1 MYAVDLLCLNL
12 KLEEVLLYSNIELR
26 VSNIDLGGVK
36 VLYAEVLV
44 DVANRR
50 LDRSYHYLL
59 PEGISYRVG
68 MRVLI
73 PLQHR
78 LVQGLIIDITD
89 ELPVELTDKK
99 LRSIIKTI
107 GKETTVPEDLILL
120 ARWLAETT
128 ICSIAQS
135 LHTVWPLL
143 KGKVEEWVVPLFAS
157 IDKDFQALKLLD
169 QETYKAL
176 AVLQRSRRKALSL
189 ATYLKRAKL
198 SESALEQLEKQGWL
212 RREFRFVSHWDSPK
226 VSESSLP
233 AAVEAFEA
241 GFNKELEGDQLLTK
255 QLTAEQKSA
264 AAGIFA
270 ALQNASEQKT
280 SKTLLLHGVTGS
292 GKTEVYLRVINKL
305 LADGGDVILLV
316 PEISL
321 TPQISDYFQ
330 AQFDSRVAVLH
341 SGLKAAEK
349 ARVWEDIIAG
359 KKRLVI
365 GARSAVFAPLPNL
378 KLIIMDEEHDSAYK
392 QSENPKYHARD
403 VARKRMEQR
412 NGVVLLASATPSLE
426 AYAAAQTGKVN
437 LITMNKRVGGSS
449 LPSVEI
455 VDMRQELMQG
465 NRSIFSYSLQAKL
478 KDRAIKGEQSM
489 LFLNRRGY
497 STFVVCRECG
507 YTVRC
512 PSCDVSLTFHS
523 TGNKMRCHYCNHE
536 EDPPHRCPQ
545 CGSRYIRFFG
555 QGTQRVEE
563 DLQSLLPDIK
573 IMRLDWDTTRS
584 KEAHRLILES
594 FKRQEAKVLVG
605 TQMMSKGLDF
615 PNVTLVGVIAAD
627 QALNMP
633 DFRARERTFQLLTQ
647 VSGRAGRSKKAGE
660 VVIQTY
666 SPSDRAIARAAAH
679 DYSGFFWEEI
689 RYRQILGYPPFTHVI
704 RVLLLHEVEEK
715 VIKAAHDLAAFLRQ
729 RMSGPEYGNTEIN
742 ILGPAPA
749 IFLRLKNQYRWQVA
763 VKAKR
768 LDTLRAFL
776 HLGVKDLYNSPS
788 SNGINLNIEV
798 DPLSN

>member
-1 MYAVDLLCLNL
+1 M
-12 KLEEVLLYSNIELR
+12 
-26 VSNIDLGGVK
+26 
-36 VLYAEVLV
+36 LYAEVLV

-59 PEGISYRVG
+59 SESINYRVG
-68 MRVLI
+68 MRVLV

-89 ELPVELTDKK
+89 KLPAELTAKQ
-99 LRSIIKTI
+99 LRPVFKAME
-107 GKETTVPEDLILL
+107 GEAAVPEDLILL

-135 LHTVWPLL
+135 LHTVWPLF

-157 IDKDFQALKLLD
+157 EDNDFQALKLLD
-169 QETYKAL
+169 QETFKAL
-176 AVLQRSRRKALSL
+176 AVLQRSRRKALPL
-189 ATYLKRAKL
+189 AAYLKRAQVAK
-198 SESALEQLEKQGWL
+198 SALEELENQGWL
-212 RREFRFVSHWDSPK
+212 SREFRFVSKWNLPE
-226 VSESSLP
+226 VSGPYLP
-233 AAVEAFEA
+233 AAMAFDA
-241 GFNKELEGDQLLTK
+241 GFKEEFIGDQALSK
-255 QLTAEQKSA
+255 QLTFEQESAVAE
-264 AAGIFA
+264 IVT
-270 ALQNASEQKT
+270 ALQIAAEQKT

-292 GKTEVYLRVINKL
+292 GKTEVYLQVINKL
-305 LADGGDVILLV
+305 LAEGGDVILLV

-341 SGLKAAEK
+341 SGLKATEK
-349 ARVWEDIIAG
+349 VMVWEDIIAG

-365 GARSAVFAPLPNL
+365 GARSAVFAPLRNL

-437 LITMNKRVGGSS
+437 LITMKKRVGGSL
-449 LPSVEI
+449 LPPVEI
-455 VDMRQELMQG
+455 VDMRQELLQG

-478 KDRAIKGEQSM
+478 KDRVIKGEQSM

-523 TGNKMRCHYCNHE
+523 SGHKMCCHYCNHE
-536 EDPPHRCPQ
+536 EEPPLRCPQ

-563 DLQSLLPDIK
+563 DLQSLLPDIR

-594 FKRQEAKVLVG
+594 FKRQEAQVLVG
-605 TQMMSKGLDF
+605 TQMMAKGLDF

-666 SPSDRAIARAAAH
+666 SPADRAITKAAAH
-679 DYSGFFWEEI
+679 DFAGFFWEEI
-689 RYRQILGYPPFTHVI
+689 RYRQNLGYPPFTHLI
-704 RVLLLHEVEEK
+704 RVLLLHEAEEK
-715 VIKAAHDLAAFLRQ
+715 VIRAAHDLASFLRQ
-729 RMSGPEYGNTEIN
+729 RMTGPEYGNTEID

-768 LDTLRAFL
+768 LDILRAFL
-776 HLGVKDLYNSPS
+776 HLGVKDLYKSPS

>member
-1 MYAVDLLCLNL
+1 M
-12 KLEEVLLYSNIELR
+12 
-26 VSNIDLGGVK
+26 
-36 VLYAEVLV
+36 LYAEVLV

-59 PEGISYRVG
+59 SEGINYRVG
-68 MRVLI
+68 MRVLV
-73 PLQHR
+73 PLKHR
-78 LVQGLIIDITD
+78 LVQGLIIDITAK
-89 ELPVELTDKK
+89 LPAELTAEQIRPVFKA
-99 LRSIIKTI
+99 LER
-107 GKETTVPEDLILL
+107 ETAVPEDLIFL

-135 LHTVWPLL
+135 LHTVWPLF
-143 KGKVEEWVVPLFAS
+143 KGKVEKWVVPLFTSA
-157 IDKDFQALKLLD
+157 DNDFQALKLLD
-169 QETYKAL
+169 QETFKAL
-176 AVLQRSRRKALSL
+176 AVLQRSRRKALPL
-189 ATYLKRAKL
+189 ATYLKRAQLAKP
-198 SESALEQLEKQGWL
+198 ALEELENQGWL
-212 RREFRFVSHWDSPK
+212 RQEFRFISRWNLPA
-226 VSESSLP
+226 VSERHLP
-233 AAVEAFEA
+233 AAEEAFDA
-241 GFNKELEGDQLLTK
+241 GFNEGFIGDQALSK
-255 QLTAEQKSA
+255 QLTPEQESA
-264 AAGIFA
+264 VAGILA
-270 ALQNASEQKT
+270 ALQIAAEQKT
-280 SKTLLLHGVTGS
+280 SRTLLLHGVTGS
-292 GKTEVYLRVINKL
+292 GKTEVYLQVINRL
-305 LADGGDVILLV
+305 LAEGGDVILLV
-316 PEISL
+316 PEIAL

-341 SGLKAAEK
+341 SGLKATEK
-349 ARVWEDIIAG
+349 VRVWEEIIAG
-359 KKRLVI
+359 QKRLVI

-403 VARKRMEQR
+403 VARKRMEQQ

-437 LITMNKRVGGSS
+437 LIVLKKRAGGSS
-449 LPSVEI
+449 LPPVEI
-455 VDMRQELMQG
+455 VDMRQELLQG
-465 NRSIFSYSLQAKL
+465 NRSIFSDSLQAKL
-478 KDRAIKGEQSM
+478 RDRVIKGEQSM

-512 PSCDVSLTFHS
+512 PNCDVSLTFHS
-523 TGNKMRCHYCNHE
+523 AGHKMCCHYCNHAE
-536 EDPPHRCPQ
+536 EPPLRCSQ

-563 DLQSLLPDIK
+563 DLQSLQPDIR

-594 FKRQEAKVLVG
+594 FRRQEAQVLVG
-605 TQMMSKGLDF
+605 TQMMAKGLDF

-666 SPSDRAIARAAAH
+666 SPADRAIVKAAAH
-679 DYSGFFWEEI
+679 DFAGFFWDEI
-689 RYRQILGYPPFTHVI
+689 RYRQNLGYPPFTHLI

-715 VIKAAHDLAAFLRQ
+715 VIRAAHDLAAFLRA
-729 RMSGPEYGNTEIN
+729 RMTGPEYGNTEID

-749 IFLRLKNQYRWQVA
+749 LFLRLKNRYRWQVA

-768 LDTLRAFL
+768 MDILRAFL

-798 DPLSN
+798 DPLSS